1 MDFGKSCTVHR
12 GRDPQ
17 ELGPALG
24 VKTEDCRDVIWGE
37 EGRKRRLEPELV
49 KHRREGR
56 V

>member
-1 MDFGKSCTVHR
+1 MYCE
-12 GRDPQ
+12 PQ

-24 VKTEDCRDVIWGE
+24 VKTEDCRDVIWRE
-37 EGRKRRLEPELV
+37 EGRKRRLESELV